1 MPFTIPL
8 HSIFRMESIEMCPK
22 RACQTSS
29 EVLAVME
36 HVMLAK
42 SEISEEVMYAFSVA
56 TTLTGSQYRPSSRLT
71 TASFF
76 KDKFRIWQ
84 LLSMKYAWAPV
95 EVSCGMDRRL
105 CEMLGQYRMLQIMV
119 TLGEF
124 LGVRRTSI

>member
-1 MPFTIPL
+1 M
-8 HSIFRMESIEMCPK
+8 IEH
-22 RACQTSS
+22 AT
-29 EVLAVME
+29 
-36 HVMLAK
+36 LAK
-42 SEISEEVMYAFSVA
+42 SEISEEVIYTLSVV
-56 TTLTGSQYRPSSRLT
+56 TTLTSSQYRPSSRLT

-76 KDKFRIWQ
+76 KDEFRIWQ
-84 LLSMKYAWAPV
+84 FLSMKYAWAPV